1 MRDLSRRLMGQF
13 FRLYLGVTLFGVS
26 IITLDNV
33 YIEGSTI
40 QELRQYNFGALFA
53 QAISGVSIFQ
63 IFTFLRLRIVRRYF
77 QQIQEH
83 AVVSAVWQRLS
94 RFPSEVFWAMLIF
107 GFIASLLYHIL
118 EAVMTGASLRAN
130 LRELAQ
136 AVLFEQTLSLILAI
150 LFYTLIRQLLR
161 PYILALPSERMW
173 EFPRTT
179 FLTYLT
185 ISFTSLMLITILSP
199 SLYVLRM
206 ISSEL
211 PVNPWVMFSVA
222 GSTLAFGL
230 FLFLLLAWQFQDEL
244 RLLIQGLL
252 SLLEGDGVWLNRR
265 MPIISQDEVGQLG
278 VAFNQ
283 LQDHISQD
291 YLVVQ
296 REMQLAYQV
305 QQKLLPPSSDQIGEY
320 QIAAICQPTKEVGGD
335 LYDIVRLKEDQ
346 FAVIAGDVSGHGM
359 PAALVM
365 SAVLVLFRTEVHR
378 GGSASEVLRRLNH
391 AVVETLQG
399 DMFVTLG
406 IGIFDQC
413 KSTLEYASAGHVAPY
428 LLRGGQVT
436 PILCSSL
443 PLGINKD
450 EAYLQVLI
458 PIHPA
463 DRFVLYT
470 DGVIE
475 AMNENGEMLGF
486 PGFERYLSD
495 LNSTAS
501 VQDQIDSLVK
511 ELPWGRGNH
520 KDDRTIIMVEHQQA
534 EVLPESK
541 RDAG

>member
-1 MRDLSRRLMGQF
+1 MRVLSWRLMGQF
-13 FRLYLGVTLFGVS
+13 FWLYLGVTLFGVA
-26 IITLDNV
+26 IITLNNV
-33 YIEGSTI
+33 FIGGFTI
-40 QELRQYNFGALFA
+40 QELRQYNLGALFA
-53 QAISGVSIFQ
+53 QAISGVSLFQ

-77 QQIQEH
+77 RQRQDQT
-83 AVVSAVWQRLS
+83 VVSAVWQRLI
-94 RFPSEVFWAMLIF
+94 RFPSEIFWVMLIF
-107 GFIASLLYHIL
+107 GFSASALYHIL
-118 EAVMTGASLRAN
+118 DSVMMKESLRAN
-130 LRELAQ
+130 FWELAE
-136 AVLFEQTLSLILAI
+136 AVLFEQMLSLILAI
-150 LFYTLIRQLLR
+150 LFYTLIRRLLR

-179 FLTYLT
+179 FLTPLT
-185 ISFTSLMLITILSP
+185 ISFTSLTLITILSP

-206 ISSEL
+206 ISSGI

-222 GSTLAFGL
+222 GSALAFGL
-230 FLFLLLAWQFQDEL
+230 ILFLLLAWQFRDEL
-244 RLLIQGLL
+244 QVLIRGML
-252 SLLEGDGVWLNRR
+252 SLLEGDGLWLNRR
-265 MPIISQDEVGQLG
+265 MPIISHDEVGQLG

-283 LQDHISQD
+283 LQEHISQD
-291 YLVVQ
+291 YLGVQ

-305 QQKLLPPSSDQIGEY
+305 QQKLLPPSSDRIGEY
-320 QIAAICQPTKEVGGD
+320 RIAAICQPIKEVGGD
-335 LYDIVRLKEDQ
+335 LYDIVRLNEEQ
-346 FAVIAGDVSGHGM
+346 FAVIVGDVSGHGM

-365 SAVLVLFRTEVHR
+365 SAVLVLFRTEVRR
-378 GGSASEVLRRLNH
+378 GGSASEVLSRLNH

-406 IGIFDQC
+406 ICIFDQR

-436 PILCSSL
+436 PIPCSSL
-443 PLGINKD
+443 PLGISKD

-470 DGVIE
+470 DGVVE

-486 PGFERYLSD
+486 PGFEHCLLD

-501 VQDQIDSLVK
+501 VQDQIDSLVQ
-511 ELPWGRGNH
+511 ELPWNRGNH
-520 KDDRTIIMVEHQQA
+520 DDDRTIIMVERQQA

>member
-1 MRDLSRRLMGQF
+1 MGDLSRRLMWQF
-13 FRLYLGVTLFGVS
+13 FWLYLAVTMFGIAILTLSNLFIG
-26 IITLDNV
+26 
-33 YIEGSTI
+33 GFTI
-40 QELRQYNFGALFA
+40 QELRQYNLGALFV
-53 QAISGVSIFQ
+53 QLISGVSIFQ
-63 IFTFLRLRIVRRYF
+63 SFTFLRLRIIRRYF
-77 QQIQEH
+77 RQIQDQT
-83 AVVSAVWQRLS
+83 ALCAVWKRLS
-94 RFPSEVFWAMLIF
+94 RFPSEIFWVMLIF
-107 GFIASLLYHIL
+107 GFFASSLYHIL
-118 EAVMTGASLRAN
+118 DSVLMGESLRAN
-130 LRELAQ
+130 IGELAE
-136 AVLFEQTLSLILAI
+136 VILFEQTLSLILAI
-150 LFYTLIRQLLR
+150 LFYTLIRRLLR

-179 FLTYLT
+179 LITPLT

-199 SLYVLRM
+199 ALYVLRM
-206 ISSEL
+206 ISSEI
-211 PVNPWVMFSVA
+211 PVNPWVLFSIA

-230 FLFLLLAWQFQDEL
+230 ILFLLLAWQFQDEL
-244 RLLIQGLL
+244 RLLIHGLL

-283 LQDHISQD
+283 LQGHISQD
-291 YLVVQ
+291 YLGIQ

-305 QQKLLPPSSDQIGEY
+305 QQKLLPPSSDRIGEY

-335 LYDIVRLKEDQ
+335 LYDIIRLNEDQ

-365 SAVLVLFRTEVHR
+365 SAVLVLFRTEVRR
-378 GGSASEVLRRLNH
+378 GGSACEVFSRINH

-406 IGIFDQC
+406 MGIFDQR
-413 KSTLEYASAGHVAPY
+413 KNTLEYASAGHVAPY
-428 LLRGGQVT
+428 LLRGGKVT
-436 PILCSSL
+436 SIPCSSL
-443 PLGINKD
+443 PLGITKD
-450 EAYLQVLI
+450 EVYRQVLI

-463 DRFVLYT
+463 DRFVFYT

-486 PGFERYLSD
+486 PGFEHCLSN

-511 ELPWGRGNH
+511 ELPWGRGDHN
-520 KDDRTIIMVEHQQA
+520 DDRTIIMVEHQQA
-534 EVLPESK
+534 KVLPEST